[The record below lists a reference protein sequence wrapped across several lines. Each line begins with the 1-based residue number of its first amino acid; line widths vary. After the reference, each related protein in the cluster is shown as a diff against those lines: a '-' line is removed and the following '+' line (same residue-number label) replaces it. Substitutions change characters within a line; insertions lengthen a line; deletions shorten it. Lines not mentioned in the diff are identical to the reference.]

1 VIQPSVTTAV
11 EKTAAPCVLK
21 HLQSGPINE
30 TSQGL
35 AWPEPSEEAA
45 SELAWTRRHPEDLR
59 KRWDGP
65 DPNTRLFART
75 SGRRFESC
83 TAHRVLGPGILQ
95 SRRRRSSWS
104 LRGVNLRIGDA
115 ADRPRVSPSHS
126 NGVVA

>member
-1 VIQPSVTTAV
+1 MIQPSVTTAF

-35 AWPEPSEEAA
+35 
-45 SELAWTRRHPEDLR
+45 
-59 KRWDGP
+59 
-65 DPNTRLFART
+65 
-75 SGRRFESC
+75 
-83 TAHRVLGPGILQ
+83 
-95 SRRRRSSWS
+95 RRSSWS